1 METSSSAI
9 KIIKYNKEPATFS
22 ATGKELQVRINIR
35 QENPS
40 INQIIFLI
48 SEDAGTV

>member
-9 KIIKYNKEPATFS
+9 KIKYNKEPATFS